1 LLGKGNYVDDMVL
14 ANQTYAVFVRAVD
27 AHAKI
32 KKIDA
37 TAARAAT
44 GVVAVFTGDDIA
56 ADGLGGLP
64 CGWLIKSKDG
74 SNMIEP
80 AHPALAQGKVRHVGD
95 PVAMVIATSKAAAKA
110 AAGLVDISYDVLPA
124 IGLVADAIKS
134 GAPAVHDEAPNNLC
148 YDWHIGDPAATDAAF
163 AKAAHVVELDLVN
176 NRLAPNAIE
185 PRAAIGDYDDAND
198 HYTLYTC

>member
-1 LLGKGNYVDDMVL
+1 MTTQGIGASVRRKEDRRFLLGKGNYVDDIVL
-14 ANQTYAVFVRAVD
+14 PNQTHAVFVRAVD

-37 TAARAAT
+37 TKARKAD

-56 ADGLGGLP
+56 ADALGPLP

-80 AHPALAQGKVRHVGD
+80 PHPALAQGKVRHVGD

-110 AAGLVDISYDVLPA
+110 GAGLVDIDYESLPA
-124 IGLVADAIKS
+124 IGQLTDAVKS
-134 GAPAVHDEAPNNLC
+134 GAALVHDEAKGNLC
-148 YDWHIGDPAATDAAF
+148 YDWHIGD
-163 AKAAHVVELDLVN
+163 
-176 NRLAPNAIE
+176 LA
-185 PRAAIGDYDDAND
+185 
-198 HYTLYTC
+198 